1 MRPKGE
7 ADGANNSE
15 ESFQSFQ
22 EGELSG
28 LQAQPDGSKSH
39 FSSIVS
45 PHLPTV
51 YQQTAGGGRGQAGQ
65 TGDHVASTA
74 TKNESTSEHVSSRC
88 SVGAGAQSGGVED
101 HHDANTE
108 REAGG
113 SGEMEPML
121 EDRPTLVRGAVA
133 DAASFRHSAV
143 DEQSNPRDARKRT
156 SEAKSQ
162 RTQVG
167 SEQETGS
174 LPTTKPQPQANDQ
187 GVVSNSGVGRESRVR
202 SQSKQHAPSN
212 PSQGVSTEQQRA
224 GDRSGLSYATGN
236 GAGNVLLDDDEEDA
250 LLLPDAPTSRGSRI
264 EQDDDC
270 GVGHGGGLSLPKDL
284 ETPVLETTVET
295 AAEELLVDDVDDE
308 CTTLLERSPV
318 ETASRPKSTSP
329 PASASATTGAVAVS
343 EGVPANNPP
352 SLPSASS
359 LAGGVAA
366 QDAPSLSV
374 ETPPPPPPPPPAAP
388 QASAPTPTATAAAT
402 TFNYTE
408 LPAVP
413 ENAPEATGKLADRT
427 TRATDPSA
435 GKLRHSSPS
444 SVRPA
449 EEHVS
454 ARSSLLVL
462 PNRCLVCVERLLGLE
477 PPYTHLPWIA
487 LLTRDKKLLP
497 RWGAIPALTSL
508 HGFTFVCACAT

>member
-15 ESFQSFQ
+15 EIFQSFQ

-51 YQQTAGGGRGQAGQ
+51 AQQTAGGGRGQAGQ

-74 TKNESTSEHVSSRC
+74 TKNESASKHVSDHF
-88 SVGAGAQSGGVED
+88 SVGAGAHSGGVED

-108 REAGG
+108 RKAGG

-121 EDRPTLVRGAVA
+121 EARPTLVRGAVA
-133 DAASFRHSAV
+133 DATSFGHSAV

-187 GVVSNSGVGRESRVR
+187 GVVSTSGVGRESRLG

-212 PSQGVSTEQQRA
+212 PSQGMSTEQQRA
-224 GDRSGLSYATGN
+224 DNRGGRSCAADDGVGN
-236 GAGNVLLDDDEEDA
+236 LLLDDDEEDA

-264 EQDDDC
+264 EQDDGG

-284 ETPVLETTVET
+284 ETAVLETATET
-295 AAEELLVDDVDDE
+295 AAEELLVDDIDDE

-318 ETASRPKSTSP
+318 ETASRPKSTSRL
-329 PASASATTGAVAVS
+329 ALTSTTTGAAAAS
-343 EGVPANNPP
+343 AEGPANDPP
-352 SLPSASS
+352 SLPSASPS
-359 LAGGVAA
+359 AEGVTA
-366 QDAPSLSV
+366 QDAPSLPV
-374 ETPPPPPPPPPAAP
+374 QTPPPPLPPTAAP
-388 QASAPTPTATAAAT
+388 ASTPSPSPTATAAAT

-413 ENAPEATGKLADRT
+413 ENAPEATGKLADRA

-454 ARSSLLVL
+454 TRSSLLVL
-462 PNRCLVCVERLLGLE
+462 PNRCLVCVERLLGLG
-477 PPYTHLPWIA
+477 PPYTHV
-487 LLTRDKKLLP
+487 
-497 RWGAIPALTSL
+497 
-508 HGFTFVCACAT
+508 HCAPHP